1 MILLVEND
9 TTYTNDLRS
18 MLQAFYAEEKIQGV
32 SPEQVADYKRELFQ
46 EFRFVFTALYREQHT
61 RLRLEENGKVVFT
74 AYINGDY
81 ENRAAFRNRLKLA
94 SYRLL
99 SDYTGRELPWGSL
112 TGMRPTKIASKAL
125 KDGLERDEIIDGY
138 MEAYQVSEEKASLAV
153 DVAIR
158 EKELLESVDPMR
170 DYCLYVGIPFCP
182 TRCLYCSFAAYPID
196 QYAMSV
202 SEYLDA
208 LIQELQILSYVNRKR
223 RLVSVYIGGGTPTSL
238 EAGFLDRLLQA
249 IADNFDFSHLR
260 EYTVEA
266 GRPDSMNPDKMRV
279 MKRHGVTRISIN
291 PQTMRDRTLQKIGR
305 DHTSEDVI
313 RAFRLAKEF
322 SFENINMDIIAGLP
336 EETPDDMRYTLGL
349 IEKLAP
355 DSLTVH
361 SLAVKRAAEL
371 KNQFDALRHTFHRYT
386 DKMLELAHES
396 ATRMGLTP
404 YYLYRQKNISGNLEN
419 VGYAKKPCLYNVLT
433 IEERLDIM
441 AAGAGSVTKLLR
453 MDEQTGEILGVDR
466 VEDVKNVDQYMGRI
480 DEMIERKREATE
492 GKLRFG

>member
-9 TTYTNDLRS
+9 ISYTNDLRA

-99 SDYTGRELPWGSL
+99 SEYTGRELPWGSL

-202 SEYLDA
+202 REYMDA
-208 LIQELQILSYVNRKR
+208 LIQELQI
-223 RLVSVYIGGGTPTSL
+223 
-238 EAGFLDRLLQA
+238 
-249 IADNFDFSHLR
+249 
-260 EYTVEA
+260 
-266 GRPDSMNPDKMRV
+266 
-279 MKRHGVTRISIN
+279 
-291 PQTMRDRTLQKIGR
+291 
-305 DHTSEDVI
+305 
-313 RAFRLAKEF
+313 
-322 SFENINMDIIAGLP
+322 
-336 EETPDDMRYTLGL
+336 
-349 IEKLAP
+349 
-355 DSLTVH
+355 
-361 SLAVKRAAEL
+361 
-371 KNQFDALRHTFHRYT
+371 
-386 DKMLELAHES
+386 
-396 ATRMGLTP
+396 
-404 YYLYRQKNISGNLEN
+404 
-419 VGYAKKPCLYNVLT
+419 
-433 IEERLDIM
+433 
-441 AAGAGSVTKLLR
+441 
-453 MDEQTGEILGVDR
+453 
-466 VEDVKNVDQYMGRI
+466 
-480 DEMIERKREATE
+480 
-492 GKLRFG
+492 